1 MQDPRADWRI
11 LVGSSCM
18 IVGEVMIKVVIRI
31 QGKRMK
37 YISTK
42 TF

>member
-18 IVGEVMIKVVIRI
+18 IVGEVMIKVVRI